1 MKRLEKFE
9 NHRLILLLIDFFID
23 YIQIFCFLKSKKKLN
38 RHFLFHFLT
47 FNSQER
53 NWKKMLVHSFG
64 GQISCIV
71 GLCGSGDLLHCT
83 FNKANLQI
91 KPSYTV
97 GHAPIFPWKSK
108 RWKLCKGSKDE
119 GKGQDLTKCKVN
131 HYQKH
136 F

>member
-9 NHRLILLLIDFFID
+9 NHRLILLLIDFFYRLYSNLLFFKIEKE
-23 YIQIFCFLKSKKKLN
+23 IEPAFSFPLFNFQLPREKLK
-38 RHFLFHFLT
+38 T
-47 FNSQER
+47 
-53 NWKKMLVHSFG
+53 MLVHSFG

-97 GHAPIFPWKSK
+97 GHAPIFS
-108 RWKLCKGSKDE
+108 
-119 GKGQDLTKCKVN
+119 
-131 HYQKH
+131 
-136 F
+136 